1 MTDVNPSY
9 GGTPQFGYPS
19 APAAGSGYGGDVR
32 PSGSAPLAGWW
43 ARVGATLIDGLILG
57 AIYGVLYAVTGQSAA
72 GIIGVIVQAAY
83 TTYLIGRPGGQT
95 IGMMALGNK
104 AVGADDGAPLGFGRG
119 FVRWLVQGLLGFTVI
134 LGLLNVLWP
143 LWDRRNQT
151 IHDKAANSVVLRI
164 R

>member
-9 GGTPQFGYPS
+9 GGTSQSGYPS
-19 APAAGSGYGGDVR
+19 APSAGSGYGGEVR

-57 AIYGVLYAVTGQSAA
+57 AVYGIFYAITGRNGAYVVGGLVGA
-72 GIIGVIVQAAY
+72 VY

-104 AVGADDGAPLGFGRG
+104 AVGAADGAPLGFGRG
-119 FVRWLVQGLLGFTVI
+119 FVRWLVQALLDFTFI
-134 LGLLNVLWP
+134 GGLLNVLWP